1 MKITQPKFYTFD
13 FLKGQMLKNSKG
25 TIFTWKNAGIN
36 LENNDIEVQLY
47 DPEKDEDAG
56 QISLKELDDFEMFV
70 KETVEEN
77 NDYNNDYEEYE

>member
-13 FLKGQMLKNSKG
+13 FLKGQMLKNRKG

-56 QISLKELDDFEMFV
+56 QISLNELDDFEMFV

-77 NDYNNDYEEYE
+77 NDYNNGYEEYE